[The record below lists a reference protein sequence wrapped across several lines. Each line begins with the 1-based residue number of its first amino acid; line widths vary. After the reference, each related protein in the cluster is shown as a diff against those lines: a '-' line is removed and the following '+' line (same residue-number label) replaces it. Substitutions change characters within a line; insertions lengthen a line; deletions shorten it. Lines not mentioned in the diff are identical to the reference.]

1 MKVFQKRGLL
11 RFTAGDFGGA
21 IGDFDWMLADAR
33 RLGDRR
39 LESMALAYRGWIEWW
54 NHEFDK
60 AELTA
65 REALEL
71 AGEHM
76 DDVRFFAS
84 STLGLMF
91 YGTHRT
97 DEAEPHL
104 RAAEQLAPTVDD
116 PLDEELVERGRL
128 APVSVGGP
136 FRRYAPPPR
145 ALAGGD

>member
-1 MKVFQKRGLL
+1 
-11 RFTAGDFGGA
+11 
-21 IGDFDWMLADAR
+21 MLADAR
-33 RLGDRR
+33 LLGDRR
-39 LESMALAYRGWIEWW
+39 LESTALAYVRWIEWW

-91 YGTHRT
+91 YGTQGRT
-97 DEAEPHL
+97 RPSPTPGG
-104 RAAEQLAPTVDD
+104 RAA
-116 PLDEELVERGRL
+116 RSNSG
-128 APVSVGGP
+128 
-136 FRRYAPPPR
+136 
-145 ALAGGD
+145 